1 MSEAEVTVIYWRDI
15 PAQVMAGKGRRARR
29 IPLPDRFQE
38 AIDRAAPRV
47 GVIGADDYTAEYRK
61 VTVPGP
67 DPEVVAD
74 QLDADFPDVVLEELV
89 RNGGW
94 LPTRGADDD

>member
-1 MSEAEVTVIYWRDI
+1 MSDGEVTVIYWRDI
-15 PAQVMAGKGRRARR
+15 PAQVMAGKGRNARR
-29 IPLPDRFQE
+29 IPLPDRFQA
-38 AIDRAAPRV
+38 AIDRAATRV
-47 GVIGADDYTAEYRK
+47 GVIGADEYTAEYRK

-74 QLDADFPDVVLEELV
+74 QLDADFPDVVLDGMI

-94 LPTRGADDD
+94 HPTEDSDD